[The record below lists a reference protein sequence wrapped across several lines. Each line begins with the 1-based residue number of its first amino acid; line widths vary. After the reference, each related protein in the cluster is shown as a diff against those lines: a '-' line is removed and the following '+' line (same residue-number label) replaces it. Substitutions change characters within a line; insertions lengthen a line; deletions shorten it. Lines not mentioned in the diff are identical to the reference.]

1 MVSPKVRNE
10 NSDIVKRRRR
20 QPVQTENSVGKR
32 VIELLG
38 DRDFGWLSGKTGIP
52 ASTLS
57 DYVQRGISRADNAV
71 KIARALDTTVEF
83 LIDGIEAPS
92 IRRHLVEASEAE
104 WVDVPEYSLFEI
116 DELGKLAPIVTTKM
130 RKDWLYS
137 SLGETSGL
145 WIAAAP
151 ARYEALGIEP
161 MTMIFCKDHRPGER
175 MIHGVHYLFRI
186 NGGVII
192 ARFAL
197 REDASEEPTVVP
209 REIGHED
216 DQHQVVARIV
226 GQFARPI

>member
-1 MVSPKVRNE
+1 MVNPNVRNE
-10 NSDIVKRRRR
+10 NSDIVKKRRR

-32 VIELLG
+32 IVEHLG
-38 DRDFGWLSGKTGIP
+38 DRDFGWLSENTGIP

-71 KIARALDTTVEF
+71 KIARALGTTVEY
-83 LIDGIEAPS
+83 LIEG
-92 IRRHLVEASEAE
+92 RHTLNKTPLVDVVDAD

-116 DELGKLAPIVTTKM
+116 DELGKLAPIITSKM

-175 MIHGVHYLFRI
+175 LIHGVHYLFRV

-197 REDASEEPTVVP
+197 REDASEEPTVLS
-209 REIGHED
+209 REIGHDD
-216 DQHQVVARIV
+216 DQYQPVARIV

>member
-20 QPVQTENSVGKR
+20 QPVQTENSAGR
-32 VIELLG
+32 RIIELLG

-71 KIARALDTTVEF
+71 KIARALETTVEF

-92 IRRHLVEASEAE
+92 IRRHLVEASDAE

-197 REDASEEPTVVP
+197 REDASDEPTVLP

>member
-32 VIELLG
+32 VIDLLG
-38 DRDFGWLSGKTGIP
+38 VRDFGWLSGKTGIP

-71 KIARALDTTVEF
+71 KIARALETTVEY
-83 LIDGIEAPS
+83 LIDGIEGAPA
-92 IRRHLVEASEAE
+92 RPHLVDVNEAD
-104 WVDVPEYSLFEI
+104 WVDVPEYSVFEI
-116 DELGKLAPIVTTKM
+116 DELGKIAPIVTSKM

-145 WIAAAP
+145 WVAAAP

-175 MIHGVHYLFRI
+175 MIHGVRYLFRV
-186 NGGVII
+186 NGGVTI
-192 ARFAL
+192 ARFAQ
-197 REDASEEPTVVP
+197 REDGSDEPTVLP
-209 REIGHED
+209 RDIGHED
-216 DQHQVVARIV
+216 DQHVPVARIV
-226 GQFARPI
+226 GQFARPV

>member
-71 KIARALDTTVEF
+71 KIARALDTTVEH

-92 IRRHLVEASEAE
+92 IRRHLVEASDAE

-116 DELGKLAPIVTTKM
+116 DEHGKLAPIVTTKM

-197 REDASEEPTVVP
+197 REDANEEPTVLP

>member
-1 MVSPKVRNE
+1 MVNPNVRNE
-10 NSDIVKRRRR
+10 NSDIVKKRRR

-32 VIELLG
+32 VIEHLG
-38 DRDFGWLSGKTGIP
+38 DRDFGWLSENTGIP

-71 KIARALDTTVEF
+71 KIARALGTTVEY
-83 LIDGIEAPS
+83 LIEG
-92 IRRHLVEASEAE
+92 RHTLNKTPLVDVNDAD

-116 DELGKLAPIVTTKM
+116 DELGKLAPIVTSKM

-137 SLGETSGL
+137 SLGETSDL

-151 ARYEALGIEP
+151 ARYETLGIEP

-175 MIHGVHYLFRI
+175 MIHGVHYLFRV

-197 REDASEEPTVVP
+197 REDASDEPTVLP

-216 DQHQVVARIV
+216 DQYQTVARIV

>member
-71 KIARALDTTVEF
+71 KIARALDTTVEY
-83 LIDGIEAPS
+83 LVDGIEVPS
-92 IRRHLVEASEAE
+92 IRRHLVEASDAE

-116 DELGKLAPIVTTKM
+116 DELGKLAPIVTSKM

-197 REDASEEPTVVP
+197 REDANEEPTVLP

>member
-10 NSDIVKRRRR
+10 TSDIVKRRRR

-71 KIARALDTTVEF
+71 KIARALDTTVEH

-92 IRRHLVEASEAE
+92 IRRHLVEASDAE

-116 DELGKLAPIVTTKM
+116 DEHGKLAPIVTTKM

-197 REDASEEPTVVP
+197 REDANEEPTVLP